1 MSIKDIFTNEVQTLI
16 GVLLLLVLTVSVVSI
31 PIIMF
36 PILKKQNERFTLG
49 YVGARIFE
57 GISDAIIAISALLLV
72 TLSREFENATVPVAS
87 YFETLGVLILGLSD
101 WVGIL
106 ENIPYCLGA
115 MMFYYL
121 LYQSKLVPR

>member
-57 GISDAIIAISALLLV
+57 GITISALLLV